1 MNLWFVFAVKE
12 EASCFRRLTR
22 DLPGVRILVCGVGRA
37 NASKCLHQ
45 ALIKESKPD
54 FLATCG
60 FTGGLNPS
68 HPFGQILY
76 SADPDSV
83 WEKRLSMSA
92 GLPAAF
98 HQSDRILTTSLEKK
112 KLFHSTGL
120 DAVEMEST
128 EIRTI
133 CRQRKIPSAT
143 IRIISDTSNMD
154 LPLDFNRYYDNEFR
168 FNIGSLI
175 TEVLLSPTLW
185 LPMLKFNRDIKSASQ
200 TLGYFLLQVLSNQ
213 ESP

>member
-22 DLPGVRILVCGVGRA
+22 DLPGVKILVSGVGRA
-37 NASKCLHQ
+37 NASRCIHQ
-45 ALIKESKPD
+45 ALIKENSPD
-54 FLATCG
+54 FLASCG
-60 FTGGLNPS
+60 FAGGLNPS
-68 HPFGQILY
+68 HPVGQILY
-76 SADPDSV
+76 SADPHSV
-83 WEKRLSMSA
+83 WEKRLSTSE
-92 GLPAAF
+92 GLPATF
-98 HQSDRILTTSLEKK
+98 HQSDQILTTSLEKK
-112 KLFHSTGL
+112 KLFHATGL

-128 EIRTI
+128 EVRAI

-143 IRIISDTSNMD
+143 IRVISDTSNMD

-175 TEVLLSPTLW
+175 SDILLSPTLW
-185 LPMLKFNRDIKSASQ
+185 LPMLKFNKDIRSASQ
-200 TLGYFLLQVLSNQ
+200 TLGNLLFQILSNQ